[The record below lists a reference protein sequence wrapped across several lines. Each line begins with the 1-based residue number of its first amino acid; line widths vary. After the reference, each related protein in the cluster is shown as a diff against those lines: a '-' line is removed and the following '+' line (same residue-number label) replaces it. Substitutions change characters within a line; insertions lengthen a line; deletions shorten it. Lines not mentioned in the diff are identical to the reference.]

1 MANEENDNN
10 LPVGT
15 FTEPFNKYMNAKSIK
30 SNKYKTKLSYNR
42 DVDGSSS
49 SDGSITNDN
58 KYHIAICQNGK
69 FVATFDTETLQ
80 IKLLENTDSIYEM
93 IEQFKIGRDFTI
105 SQERQHTII
114 VEGKETTSTN
124 DENFGWSIDIS
135 NLYTKDMKKVLNES
149 NLKSPNDS
157 QLKRFI
163 ILNFHGI
170 YNFEIEGLKLNEK
183 LRELK
188 NWYTSESTDWMERLL
203 PYIYN
208 NYFLVAQYKNG
219 VQSLEVY
226 DLEKMELET
235 DARLVENIVNQYNNY
250 ETFSVSR
257 LQLCFTQVNIVNL
270 FQMENGLQIASKKF
284 NEIERIYLLEFIDG
298 DDGLLIIGEG
308 LKEGNDLEK
317 ELKFIVW
324 DLYDTGK
331 YELTELDDFLITN
344 VENIHTRLARTSG
357 NIIQIDNYGNVSS
370 ILKEVKKGLEKKDKK
385 KKAEKEELN
394 KAAFN
399 DREPWVLGNCER
411 NSYCLYQN
419 KLETE
424 TESLQLIVGRSTV
437 QVWHQIQD
445 SRKNKDDLP
454 NKGEPF
460 LEYIWTNRIPINQE
474 REKTRLRVE
483 AFNYE
488 SNEGSQISD
497 FYLKVY
503 WYERNDNKAFKKN
516 EHEIVIDEDKEID
529 EIEFKKKKINDSVK
543 VKRKEK
549 VIKRQD
555 IIEKFH
561 AVRHACKTLEH
572 LNKRYKCKYLA
583 DNYGKIHKYEEMVTY
598 IEHIIRIFAK
608 YEPENFRLLDV
619 RHNLM
624 KSLILG
630 DCDRLIK
637 FILFGDKE
645 GASENDIAYNE
656 LRHIPCNRIWPG
668 KKFLR
673 DDDLDF
679 GEKKDY
685 TLIDNEKI
693 KPENNMELAIYHC
706 KGRELKDTIVVAYF
720 LEYYSRNATDN
731 AGWMCTVSKAIPLLF
746 KYNYDDYVRKLFVR
760 KCFIYQNHFSGQDPD
775 EIIPNE
781 HLKSRNHS
789 IKFRAFRPM
798 IKNLEINEINKLEW
812 YNFWIWIPFKSL
824 KDYIFEKVENYDNVL
839 GKSPLALRVVPLPGF
854 TINDIPKVP
863 KVPKEYSRKKIIL
876 NIFLFLF
883 IPRSY
888 KIRPNDKNR
897 LSPFSRMVL
906 YENNDDIYN
915 NPAIE
920 VIIDFYWKQAKNFMY
935 FLFLQFFIYAICFML
950 VSWAYLSHSTI
961 IDHNFLLMLIIVFYY
976 LALCQL
982 ITEVKQ
988 FHYRGLKKY
997 SEIYN
1002 FFDIVS
1008 IIFSITIMSLTLK
1021 HFQIS
1026 DGFGSAK
1033 EVDTGLTVSISF
1045 SIFLLWVELIMYLR
1059 LISDIGIYIYY
1070 VVFIFKTI
1078 RPYFWFMLIVIL
1090 GFAHTM
1096 FVLLREPTNIK
1107 TKDST
1112 YSGKATNSLT
1122 NETLDIELKSDF
1134 DPTSSDNPFTSF
1146 FTAIEAAYFW
1156 INGDWVQRDE
1166 FDFWVIDVYTFIASL
1181 FLVIVL
1187 QNILIAFMSGAYE
1200 KAEANGKQTLLR
1212 NRANHIADYEALYHI
1227 NFRNPEP
1234 EPNYIYYFG
1243 QAKYFEEWYNTRKD
1257 DDKSAIYEGF
1267 EEISIFTRRVYKG
1280 MDYDK
1285 FSILKYWNND
1295 KNIKIME
1302 DFKNVSNEFKRNE
1315 GKSSIDEFEEICEVK
1330 NTLEIEVKKFQL
1342 KLEKLRNL
1350 TES

>member
-1 MANEENDNN
+1 
-10 LPVGT
+10 
-15 FTEPFNKYMNAKSIK
+15 MNAKSIK

-135 NLYTKDMKKVLNES
+135 NLYTKDMK
-149 NLKSPNDS
+149 
-157 QLKRFI
+157 I
-163 ILNFHGI
+163 
-170 YNFEIEGLKLNEK
+170 
-183 LRELK
+183 
-188 NWYTSESTDWMERLL
+188 
-203 PYIYN
+203 
-208 NYFLVAQYKNG
+208 
-219 VQSLEVY
+219 Y

-298 DDGLLIIGEG
+298 DDRLLIIGEG

-394 KAAFN
+394 KAACPNINLKKDIGKKPNGKPDENHTIYYDKNINFKPIVN

-488 SNEGSQISD
+488 SNEGSQIID

-668 KKFLR
+668 KKFLK

-731 AGWMCTVSKAIPLLF
+731 A
-746 KYNYDDYVRKLFVR
+746 
-760 KCFIYQNHFSGQDPD
+760 DPD

-798 IKNLEINEINKLEW
+798 IKNLEINEINKLEC

-1070 VVFIFKTI
+1070 VVDLHIQCMKTQC
-1078 RPYFWFMLIVIL
+1078 W
-1090 GFAHTM
+1090 

-1166 FDFWVIDVYTFIASL
+1166 FDFWVIDVYTFISSL

-1257 DDKSAIYEGF
+1257 DDKSAIYE
-1267 EEISIFTRRVYKG
+1267 
-1280 MDYDK
+1280 
-1285 FSILKYWNND
+1285 
-1295 KNIKIME
+1295 
-1302 DFKNVSNEFKRNE
+1302 DFKNVSNEFSNNIEYLIKRNE

-1342 KLEKLRNL
+1342 KLEKLRDL

>member
-1 MANEENDNN
+1 
-10 LPVGT
+10 
-15 FTEPFNKYMNAKSIK
+15 
-30 SNKYKTKLSYNR
+30 
-42 DVDGSSS
+42 
-49 SDGSITNDN
+49 
-58 KYHIAICQNGK
+58 
-69 FVATFDTETLQ
+69 
-80 IKLLENTDSIYEM
+80 M

-298 DDGLLIIGEG
+298 DDRLLIIGEG

-394 KAAFN
+394 KAACPNINLKKDIGKKPNGKPDENHTIYYDKNINFKPIVN

-488 SNEGSQISD
+488 SNEGSQIID

-668 KKFLR
+668 KKFLK

-731 AGWMCTVSKAIPLLF
+731 AGWMCTTIMSENYLLE
-746 KYNYDDYVRKLFVR
+746 NVL
-760 KCFIYQNHFSGQDPD
+760 YQNHFSGQDPD

-798 IKNLEINEINKLEW
+798 IKNLEINEINKLEC

-863 KVPKEYSRKKIIL
+863 KVPKEYSL
-876 NIFLFLF
+876 
-883 IPRSY
+883 
-888 KIRPNDKNR
+888 
-897 LSPFSRMVL
+897 
-906 YENNDDIYN
+906 
-915 NPAIE
+915 
-920 VIIDFYWKQAKNFMY
+920 
-935 FLFLQFFIYAICFML
+935 
-950 VSWAYLSHSTI
+950 
-961 IDHNFLLMLIIVFYY
+961 
-976 LALCQL
+976 
-982 ITEVKQ
+982 
-988 FHYRGLKKY
+988 
-997 SEIYN
+997 
-1002 FFDIVS
+1002 S

-1059 LISDIGIYIYY
+1059 LIS
-1070 VVFIFKTI
+1070 
-1078 RPYFWFMLIVIL
+1078 
-1090 GFAHTM
+1090 
-1096 FVLLREPTNIK
+1096 
-1107 TKDST
+1107 DST

-1166 FDFWVIDVYTFIASL
+1166 FDFWVIDVYTFISSL

-1267 EEISIFTRRVYKG
+1267 EEISIFTRH
-1280 MDYDK
+1280 
-1285 FSILKYWNND
+1285 
-1295 KNIKIME
+1295 
-1302 DFKNVSNEFKRNE
+1302 FKNVSNEFSNNIEYLIKRNE

-1342 KLEKLRNL
+1342 KLEKLRDL

>member
-10 LPVGT
+10 LPVNNPDTSRKSIDREQEVIIIKSDVEKVGT

-49 SDGSITNDN
+49 SDGSTTNDN

-135 NLYTKDMKKVLNES
+135 NLYTKDMKSKCKYFIYISIYRVLNES
-149 NLKSPNDS
+149 NLKLPNDS

-183 LRELK
+183 FEYPPNTKRELK

-270 FQMENGLQIASKKF
+270 FHMENGLQIASKKF

-298 DDGLLIIGEG
+298 DDRLLIIGEG

-324 DLYDTGK
+324 DFYDTGK

-394 KAAFN
+394 KAACPNMNLKKDIGKKPNGKPDENHTIYYDKNINFKPIVN

-424 TESLQLIVGRSTV
+424 TETLQLIVGRSTV

-445 SRKNKDDLP
+445 SRENKDDLP

-488 SNEGSQISD
+488 SNEGLQIID

-503 WYERNDNKAFKKN
+503 C
-516 EHEIVIDEDKEID
+516 
-529 EIEFKKKKINDSVK
+529 VK

-583 DNYGKIHKYEEMVTY
+583 DNYDKIHKYEEMVTY

-656 LRHIPCNRIWPG
+656 LTTQLRHIP
-668 KKFLR
+668 
-673 DDDLDF
+673 
-679 GEKKDY
+679 Y
-685 TLIDNEKI
+685 NENI

-746 KYNYDDYVRKLFVR
+746 KYNYD
-760 KCFIYQNHFSGQDPD
+760 PD

-812 YNFWIWIPFKSL
+812 YDFWIWIPFKSL

-839 GKSPLALRVVPLPGF
+839 GKLPLALRVVTLPGF

-888 KIRPNDKNR
+888 KIRPNDKNK

-920 VIIDFYWKQAKNFMY
+920 VIIDFYWKQATSFN
-935 FLFLQFFIYAICFML
+935 FLFMPF
-950 VSWAYLSHSTI
+950 VS
-961 IDHNFLLMLIIVFYY
+961 F
-976 LALCQL
+976 
-982 ITEVKQ
+982 
-988 FHYRGLKKY
+988 
-997 SEIYN
+997 
-1002 FFDIVS
+1002 S
-1008 IIFSITIMSLTLK
+1008 IIFSITVMSLTLK
-1021 HFQIS
+1021 HFQFS
-1026 DGFGSAK
+1026 DGFGGVK

-1302 DFKNVSNEFKRNE
+1302 DFKNVSNEFSNSIEYLIKRNE